1 MRKVRGIF
9 HKRYKHELRLA
20 LNLWRMIGEEVE
32 IECRTILIK
41 RQFIE
46 RTYMASVFN
55 ALKEGVLQTKK
66 VRIIR

>member
-1 MRKVRGIF
+1 
-9 HKRYKHELRLA
+9 
-20 LNLWRMIGEEVE
+20 MIGEEVE